1 MLSRLPLRITPK
13 HKPYLASSTQ
23 KLTLLTALC
32 LPSAAVQLRIV
43 LNEGRVQQM
52 TNRSGQGVGPFR
64 VWFQQ
69 LDYPGLAM
77 SRAFGD
83 TPCRR
88 IGVTV
93 EPQLYKH
100 RLTPQDQ
107 LLVVASD
114 GVWEYLSNEQV
125 VAIAGRAGSA
135 ESAARKVV
143 EAAEAAWRAVDGGQY
158 VDDIT
163 AVVLRAAPRSGS
175 GGGRPVSKL

>member
-1 MLSRLPLRITPK
+1 MHLAKQLCPHCALHAPAPL
-13 HKPYLASSTQ
+13 
-23 KLTLLTALC
+23 LC
-32 LPSAAVQLRIV
+32 IICSQLRIV
-43 LNEGRVQQM
+43 LNDGRVQQM
-52 TNRSGQGVGPFR
+52 TNRNGQGVGPFR
-64 VWFQQ
+64 VWFKQ

-93 EPQLYKH
+93 EPELYVH
-100 RLTPQDQ
+100 RLTQQDQ

-125 VAIAGRAGSA
+125 VEIAGRASSA
-135 ESAARKVV
+135 ESAARRVV
-143 EAAEAAWRAVDGGQY
+143 EAAEAAWRAVDGGHY

-163 AVVLRAAPRSGS
+163 AVVLRAAPRSDGV
-175 GGGRPVSKL
+175 GGRPVSKL